1 MPQINALTIMT
12 TDLNIEMYRA
22 LACIAGDESLMKQAV
37 DFVKSLVKKAK
48 QSDPTLMT
56 KDEYFDKID
65 RALEQAKRGEVTTVK
80 SKKELENY
88 FNSL

>member
-1 MPQINALTIMT
+1 MT

-22 LACIAGDESLMKQAV
+22 LACIAGDENLMKQAV

-56 KDEYFDKID
+56 KDEYFAKID
-65 RALEQAKRGEVTTVK
+65 RALEQAKRGEVTTIK